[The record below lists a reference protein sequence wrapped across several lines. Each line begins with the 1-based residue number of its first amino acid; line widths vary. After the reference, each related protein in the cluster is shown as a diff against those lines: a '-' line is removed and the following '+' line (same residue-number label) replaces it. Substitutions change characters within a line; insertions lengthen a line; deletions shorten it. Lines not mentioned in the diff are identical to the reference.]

1 MVFWNIFSIERKTK
15 MELIKAISESGILIV
30 IAGVFLY
37 TYLSDKKEMKSQS
50 KKWVNKTRKE

>member
-1 MVFWNIFSIERKTK
+1 